1 MAEIKAKN
9 NTPENIRRIVDI
21 VVAIVGRISHN
32 TLEKKGIPCLCME
45 KQKGMA
51 I

>member
-1 MAEIKAKN
+1 MAEIKAKD
-9 NTPENIRRIVDI
+9 NTPENIQRIVDI

-32 TLEKKGIPCLCME
+32 TLEKKAIPCLCME